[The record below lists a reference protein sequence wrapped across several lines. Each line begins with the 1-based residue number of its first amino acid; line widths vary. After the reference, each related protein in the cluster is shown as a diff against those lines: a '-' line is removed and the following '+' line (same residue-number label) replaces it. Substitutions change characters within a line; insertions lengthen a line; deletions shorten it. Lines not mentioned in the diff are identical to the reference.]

1 MQLAFTAQRVVD
13 GVHDE
18 PLLDTAIV
26 VDGDAIVR
34 LVPADQLGR
43 DVEIRSLGDVTLLPG
58 LIDCHRHL
66 CLSGA
71 ADWDAVFQRETP
83 ARAAMRAV
91 RNAQDTLRQG
101 ITTVRDLGSRHG
113 IGIALRQAIDEG
125 MLQGPRIVASGT
137 PIAMSGGHALYLCRV
152 ADGVAE
158 MQRAAREELKAGA
171 DVLKLMA
178 SGGVLPP
185 SITPGAPQLS
195 VDEMRAAVDEAQ
207 KQGKRVA
214 AHAISRQAIENALEA
229 GASSIEHGQY
239 LTAELAARM
248 AEQDRYLV
256 PTLAVF
262 YVVHDEGTRRGLPT
276 YVTEPALA
284 AAGAGLHAVQ
294 LALAA
299 GVTVG
304 VGTDTGAFLMP
315 HDHWTLLEDLKCF
328 VKAGCSPMRAL
339 QAATRDGA
347 RVVGL
352 EDRVGTLEPGKYADF
367 VAVAGNPLQD
377 LDALREVRLVVKGGV
392 QVV

>member
-1 MQLAFTAQRVVD
+1 MQLAYTASRVID
-13 GVHDE
+13 GVSDE
-18 PLLDTAIV
+18 PLVDTAVV

-34 LVPADQLGR
+34 VVPSHQLDPDLEVR
-43 DVEIRSLGDVTLLPG
+43 ALGDVTLLPG

-66 CLSGA
+66 CLSSA

-83 ARAAMRAV
+83 ARAAMRAT

-113 IGIALRQAIDEG
+113 IGVALRQAIDEG
-125 MLQGPRIVASGT
+125 MLPGPRVVASGT

-195 VDEMRAAVDEAQ
+195 VAEMRAAVDEAHN
-207 KQGKRVA
+207 QGKRVA
-214 AHAISRQAIENALEA
+214 AHAISRQAIENALDA
-229 GASSIEHGQY
+229 GATSIEHGQY
-239 LTAELAARM
+239 LSQELAARM
-248 AEQDRYLV
+248 AEQERYLV

-262 YVVHDEGTRRGLPT
+262 FLVHEEGTRRGLPA

-284 AAGAGLHAVQ
+284 AARTGLQAVQ
-294 LALAA
+294 MAVSA

-315 HDHWTLLEDLKCF
+315 HDKWTLLEDLKCF
-328 VKAGCSPMRAL
+328 VRAGCSPMRAL

-347 RVVGL
+347 RVLGL
-352 EDRVGTLEPGKYADF
+352 DDRVGTLQAGKFADF
-367 VAVAGNPLQD
+367 VAVEGDPLLD
-377 LDALREVRLVVKGGV
+377 LDVLRQIRLIVKGGV